1 MQNGLKE
8 GIIAGSVGK
17 DIKNNSINCCDN
29 INIWNKIIP
38 DSNSDYL
45 NNMHVLNSWF
55 ILTKNNINTNFLN
68 DWSYWCVYKSNE
80 FILCGAKW
88 EIHIYP
94 NGKTIDEINYVSLFL
109 KCNKIHLC
117 H

>member
-1 MQNGLKE
+1 MFKGLKE

-45 NNMHVLNSWF
+45 NIWNKIIPDSNSDYLNNMHVLNSWF
-55 ILTKNNINTNFLN
+55 ILIKNNINTNFLN
-68 DWSYWCVYKSNE
+68 DWSYWCVCSTRVIIREK
-80 FILCGAKW
+80 
-88 EIHIYP
+88 
-94 NGKTIDEINYVSLFL
+94 
-109 KCNKIHLC
+109 
-117 H
+117 